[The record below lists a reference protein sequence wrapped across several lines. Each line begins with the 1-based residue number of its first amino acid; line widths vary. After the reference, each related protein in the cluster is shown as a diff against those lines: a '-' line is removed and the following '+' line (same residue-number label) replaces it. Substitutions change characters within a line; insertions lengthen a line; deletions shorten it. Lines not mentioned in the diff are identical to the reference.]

1 MGAEVVYA
9 LQLLRWHACFSV
21 VVFPMFSRWGFMIEA
36 QVRIGQVAH
45 GDDQCVMNGL
55 GAPAVRFPLLK
66 LGSLS
71 LILVMINAL
80 GNSVAYQLSIEKS
93 FILLGKLLDV
103 RRGAIFF
110 PRLFISIEISTM
122 NWMNEGRKQS
132 HNSPTTAKSF
142 LIFASSFA
150 VFGLSL
156 EMWIVDTSFLMR
168 ISFGHNKTV
177 VVFAVTQLL
186 STKNQLLC
194 VYSFYIAILFFY
206 FVCVCAWKDK
216 NQKWPQSFYT

>member
-1 MGAEVVYA
+1 
-9 LQLLRWHACFSV
+9 
-21 VVFPMFSRWGFMIEA
+21 
-36 QVRIGQVAH
+36 
-45 GDDQCVMNGL
+45 MN
-55 GAPAVRFPLLK
+55 
-66 LGSLS
+66 
-71 LILVMINAL
+71 
-80 GNSVAYQLSIEKS
+80 
-93 FILLGKLLDV
+93 D
-103 RRGAIFF
+103 
-110 PRLFISIEISTM
+110 
-122 NWMNEGRKQS
+122 GRKQS

-206 FVCVCAWKDK
+206 FVCVCAREKTRIK
-216 NQKWPQSFYT
+216 SGLSLSTHKGFLSLSTVCGTGVITSL